1 MKSEK
6 RKPIPSHG
14 GVAAPTRIG
23 ERKGA
28 NPMAQPGWEARK
40 EKSEPRKAK
49 RKERKAKHEQVK
61 SERRKVKG
69 AT

>member
-6 RKPIPSHG
+6 RKPIPSQG
-14 GVAAPTRIG
+14 GVAEPTRIG

-49 RKERKAKHEQVK
+49 RKRRKARREPRKAKPEK
-61 SERRKVKG
+61 
-69 AT
+69 